1 MRVYHFIHFKIISYY
16 KRYIF
21 LELITSSKNKLV
33 FTAGFFVWRKMS
45 KFRCRSPPS
54 SINLKKLID
63 WRKKWKDLKDEKV
76 RTILIL

>member
-1 MRVYHFIHFKIISYY
+1 MGVVLIYSFECRYDGKIY
-16 KRYIF
+16 KN
-21 LELITSSKNKLV
+21 LKTSSKNKLV

-45 KFRCRSPPS
+45 NFRCRGPPS